1 MNYWIGLKCTVIVY
15 NSSLIDVMMV
25 FFIHIF
31 HFSYVQRDLHDI
43 FKFQK
48 ISENVSLT
56 KTLVLVV
63 QRWHAL

>member
-1 MNYWIGLKCTVIVY
+1 MGLKCMVIVS

-25 FFIHIF
+25 FFFHPFYGRPIHIF

-43 FKFQK
+43 FKFQ
-48 ISENVSLT
+48 IFLENVSLT

-63 QRWHAL
+63 